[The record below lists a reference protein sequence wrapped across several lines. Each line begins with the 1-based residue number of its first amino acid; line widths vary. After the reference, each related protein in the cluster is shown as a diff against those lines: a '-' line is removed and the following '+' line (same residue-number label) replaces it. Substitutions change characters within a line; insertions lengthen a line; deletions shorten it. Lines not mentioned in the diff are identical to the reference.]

1 MPVSPIQGVNPESI
15 PPNKTVFKL
24 NSDTIVGS
32 PVSGNV
38 LDSDPGR
45 CNGYVRLQGNDGYY
59 IDLCNIQ
66 SSVSSGTSVFEGQR
80 IGQTKDKK
88 LEMIVYNPQSKLIS
102 SDTYLAIGVAAAGA
116 AAAGALT
123 SSGNELSGNTKTTLL
138 GSETP
143 ETMKTKRLKDYAG
156 VRTIAN
162 LAMPQIALASQL
174 KKSVETQK
182 KSVKGQKE
190 SIDEVDNLLAEE
202 VVRIKK
208 LMNL

>member
-15 PPNKTVFKL
+15 TQNKTVFKL
-24 NSDTIVGS
+24 NSDTNVGS

-59 IDLCNIQ
+59 IDLCNIE

-88 LEMIVYNPQSKLIS
+88 LEMTIYNPQSKLIS
-102 SDTYLAIGVAAAGA
+102 SDTYMAIGVAAATVA
-116 AAAGALT
+116 TGALT
-123 SSGNELSGNTKTTLL
+123 STGDKTNSSTTTL

-143 ETMKTKRLKDYAG
+143 ESMKTKRLKDYAG

-174 KKSVETQK
+174 KSSVE
-182 KSVKGQKE
+182 GQKE

-202 VVRIKK
+202 VVKIKK